1 MELRCI
7 LLKDRLAKESG
18 FALNISIYPRPKEH
32 WGISLLQ
39 LISASEEDDEKRGE
53 GRDISAEEKRG

>member
-1 MELRCI
+1 MLIYREYM
-7 LLKDRLAKESG
+7 
-18 FALNISIYPRPKEH
+18 IYPIAKEH

-53 GRDISAEEKRG
+53 GTQGRDISAEERRG